1 MKSKTLQNRTR
12 RRRRNVK
19 KTKTKRGGMLRG
31 ALRSKMGTTLYNQ
44 VLPLFTAYK
53 DHIGQNPTPEQNALV
68 KEGERYFK
76 TFVDI
81 PADDPLKA
89 SITELMKEWS
99 NTGKKAEKTLGLYNK
114 LLLTLKNAEI
124 RRKQKLAKD
133 AALNRPSIVT
143 GAFSS
148 NANSLTSPLVLQGTS
163 YAAHASSSSS
173 SSSSSPFAQTPQ
185 SLTKPHFNTPAK
197 RTGNYI
203 GDSTSPPK
211 LNLDE
216 KAPQSIDP
224 NDEFYVQG
232 TRLFPNDENSTP
244 LTSPAKFA
252 SPPRLLAKTSRVP
265 YSPLSPS
272 RRLVL
277 G

>member
-1 MKSKTLQNRTR
+1 MKSKTLRKGTR
-12 RRRRNVK
+12 RRRLRRNVK

-53 DHIGQNPTPEQNALV
+53 VHIGQNPTPEQNALV
-68 KEGERYFK
+68 REGERYFK

-99 NTGKKAEKTLGLYNK
+99 STEKNAEKTLGFYNK
-114 LLLTLKNAEI
+114 ILQTLKDVEKK
-124 RRKQKLAKD
+124 RKQQLSKD
-133 AALNRPSIVT
+133 AASNRPSIVT

-148 NANSLTSPLVLQGTS
+148 NPTSLTSPLVLQGTS
-163 YAAHASSSSS
+163 YTPHA
-173 SSSSSPFAQTPQ
+173 SSSSPFAQTPQ
-185 SLTKPHFNTPAK
+185 SLTNPHFNTPAK
-197 RTGNYI
+197 RNDNYI
-203 GDSTSPPK
+203 GQSTSPPK
-211 LNLDE
+211 LSLDE
-216 KAPQSIDP
+216 KTPQSIDP
-224 NDEFYVQG
+224 NGLLNVQG
-232 TRLFPNDENSTP
+232 TRLFPNAVSDSTP

-252 SPPRLLAKTSRVP
+252 SPPSLPTKPRGP
-265 YSPLSPS
+265 FSPLSPS
-272 RRLVL
+272 KPRFRL

>member
-1 MKSKTLQNRTR
+1 MKSKTLRKGTR
-12 RRRRNVK
+12 RRRLRRNVK

-53 DHIGQNPTPEQNALV
+53 VHIGQNPTPEQNALV
-68 KEGERYFK
+68 REGERYFK

-99 NTGKKAEKTLGLYNK
+99 STEKNADKTLGFYNK
-114 LLLTLKNAEI
+114 ILQTLKDADKK
-124 RRKQKLAKD
+124 RKHASTPRSRVHD
-133 AALNRPSIVT
+133 T
-143 GAFSS
+143 FSS
-148 NANSLTSPLVLQGTS
+148 NPNSLTSPLVLQGTS
-163 YAAHASSSSS
+163 YAARASSSSS

-185 SLTKPHFNTPAK
+185 SLTTPHFNTPAK
-197 RTGNYI
+197 RPGNYI

-216 KAPQSIDP
+216 KTPQSIDP

-244 LTSPAKFA
+244 VTSPTKFA
-252 SPPRLLAKTSRVP
+252 SPPRLESKSRG
-265 YSPLSPS
+265 PLSPS
-272 RRLVL
+272 KPRFRL

>member
-1 MKSKTLQNRTR
+1 MKSKTLRKGTR
-12 RRRRNVK
+12 RRRLRRNVK

-31 ALRSKMGTTLYNQ
+31 ARSNLGTTIYNEF
-44 VLPLFTAYK
+44 LPLFTK
-53 DHIGQNPTPEQNALV
+53 FNNHIIGQKLTPEQKAVVQN
-68 KEGERYFK
+68 GNRYFE

-99 NTGKKAEKTLGLYNK
+99 STEKNAEKTLGFYNK
-114 LLLTLKNAEI
+114 ILQTLKDVEKK
-124 RRKQKLAKD
+124 RKQQLSKD
-133 AALNRPSIVT
+133 AASNRPSIVT

-148 NANSLTSPLVLQGTS
+148 NPNSLTSPLVLQGTS
-163 YAAHASSSSS
+163 YTPHASSSA
-173 SSSSSPFAQTPQ
+173 SPFAQTPQ
-185 SLTKPHFNTPAK
+185 SLTNPHFNTPAK

-216 KAPQSIDP
+216 KAPQSINPDGLL
-224 NDEFYVQG
+224 NVQG
-232 TRLFPNDENSTP
+232 TILFPNAVSDSTP
-244 LTSPAKFA
+244 MTSPVKPIPPCLQTK
-252 SPPRLLAKTSRVP
+252 SRIPLSHLSPSKPPRLD
-265 YSPLSPS
+265 
-272 RRLVL
+272 L

>member
-1 MKSKTLQNRTR
+1 MKSKTLRNRT

-53 DHIGQNPTPEQNALV
+53 VHIGQNPTPEQNALV
-68 KEGERYFK
+68 REGERYFK

-81 PADDPLKA
+81 PADGPLKA

-99 NTGKKAEKTLGLYNK
+99 STEKNAEKTLGFYNK
-114 LLLTLKNAEI
+114 ILQTLKDAEKK
-124 RRKQKLAKD
+124 RKQQLAKD
-133 AALNRPSIVT
+133 AASNRPSIVT
-143 GAFSS
+143 SAFSS
-148 NANSLTSPLVLQGTS
+148 NPNSLTSPLVLQGTS
-163 YAAHASSSSS
+163 YTPHASS
-173 SSSSSPFAQTPQ
+173 SSSSSPFAQTPK
-185 SLTKPHFNTPAK
+185 SLTKQHFNTPAK

-211 LNLDE
+211 LNPYE

-224 NDEFYVQG
+224 NDEFQG
-232 TRLFPNDENSTP
+232 TILFPNAVSDSTP
-244 LTSPAKFA
+244 MTSPVKPT
-252 SPPRLLAKTSRVP
+252 PPRLQTKSRNRL
-265 YSPLSPS
+265 STLSPS
-272 RRLVL
+272 NPRFRL